1 MVVRKPIGD
10 QDGRGIDGIYVGF
23 SKVVTGGILVYML
36 NTKRVTQ
43 KYTFVPREPM
53 PTLSDVD
60 IQYAATSLYGDIQ
73 IVKEG
78 EEVKVEST
86 VDCQQSSVGGD
97 ISNFSSKDPEDM
109 PKESSLSNKD
119 PEEMAE
125 NNDVSL
131 KKSIVGGAEKTVEKR
146 IHFTRSTR
154 KKDFV
159 LAVTSERPPK
169 PKLPTRSEARKSLRW
184 KAAFRREITKI
195 NEEETMGGLPRDPQQ
210 RFIRPENAIVMR
222 LLAVLEWKW
231 KPDPET
237 NMECWLECV
246 RIVCDGSSDTRVDEV
261 TYAETPDRTL
271 LFLMASIEASLR
283 MRSKTGDAI
292 RAYLNAPSLDKNLV
306 VIADKDMTE
315 GTGME
320 RFERESLLLKG
331 LYGSIKGALSFQ
343 VWVESKLQEI
353 NYHKCSIARGVYM
366 KEEHQGDIVRLLRHS
381 DDFLLSANSV
391 EKVDSEVSILRDK
404 IRTTPFKEVDEFLGC
419 QFKRYRSDD
428 MVEDT
433 AGDIILVTMVGKI
446 EKLDKDYG
454 YLKKRFNPT
463 GRVRYTPLPLK
474 PIPDEDELG
483 TEQKELLSPED
494 IKIFMSLTMSIGWI
508 VGNVRPNLKFPHHV
522 IAKKL
527 ATPRV
532 WDMYL
537 AVWIMEHLLL
547 TKEWS
552 LILGGPTVDPEVETD
567 SSFGTM
573 DQRRTVGSHCLVTG
587 RKSGV
592 IYANK

>member
-1 MVVRKPIGD
+1 
-10 QDGRGIDGIYVGF
+10 
-23 SKVVTGGILVYML
+23 
-36 NTKRVTQ
+36 
-43 KYTFVPREPM
+43 
-53 PTLSDVD
+53 
-60 IQYAATSLYGDIQ
+60 
-73 IVKEG
+73 
-78 EEVKVEST
+78 
-86 VDCQQSSVGGD
+86 
-97 ISNFSSKDPEDM
+97 
-109 PKESSLSNKD
+109 
-119 PEEMAE
+119 MAE

-131 KKSIVGGAEKTVEKR
+131 KKSIVGDTEKTVEKR

-391 EKVDSEVSILRDK
+391 EKVDSEVSILRDQ

-547 TKEWS
+547 TKEWP

-592 IYANK
+592 IYANVQTYKVTVKSIFEGEALAASEGQDTSIYARRVVEELKYPSKDSRKVLVDNMPAIDWMLGSVPTNIWRYVYTAQDISLMKGRS